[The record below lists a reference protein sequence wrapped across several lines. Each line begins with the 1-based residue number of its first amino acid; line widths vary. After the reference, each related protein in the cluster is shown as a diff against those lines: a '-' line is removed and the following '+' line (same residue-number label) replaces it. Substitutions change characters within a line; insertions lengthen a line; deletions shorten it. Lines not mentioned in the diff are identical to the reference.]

1 MITMTT
7 IKPKKSSFMSQL
19 LQKEELRFPKVGEL
33 VEGPIIARKRSSV
46 FVNLGPMGTGIIF
59 GQEFYNASDILK
71 RLNIGDKISS
81 KIVSV
86 DEEEGYI
93 ELSAKEA
100 GEEILWDKLKGL
112 KESQQSLTVTV
123 SGANKGGL
131 LANIEGIAAFLPASQ
146 LSMTHYPRVE
156 GGDKEQILH
165 ELQKLVG
172 KPIEVKVLDI
182 DPRERKL
189 ILSEKSMESAALKN
203 LVAQF
208 KSGDVVEGEISGV
221 VDFGAFFRFGTPIQT
236 QGQEEKEQEG
246 QEALPPLEG
255 LIHISELDW
264 KLVERPSEIVTKGDK
279 VKAKIIDISPE
290 GRVSLSLK
298 ALKEDPWKE
307 VSEKFKKGDAIK
319 GTVVKFNP
327 YGAFVKI
334 NSYIQGLI
342 HISEF
347 GTQQNMQGTLE
358 IGKEYEFRILLMD
371 TQEHRMA
378 LGLPAEEQKNIET
391 EKLRNK
397 ETEEQVQTKVPEN
410 IETSVSVAE
419 QNLLP
424 VKTEGSNEIPAV
436 QSDEQQPKTEESPVE
451 HPAEEQKN

>member
-1 MITMTT
+1 
-7 IKPKKSSFMSQL
+7 MSQL
-19 LQKEELRFPKVGEL
+19 LQKEEIRFPKVGEL

-46 FVNLGPMGTGIIF
+46 FVDLGPMGTGIIF

-71 RLNIGDKISS
+71 RLNIGDKISC
-81 KIVSV
+81 KITSV

-100 GEEILWDKLKGL
+100 GEEILWEKLRGL
-112 KESQQSLTVTV
+112 KESQKSVTATI

-172 KPIEVKVLDI
+172 KPLEVKILDL
-182 DPRERKL
+182 DQRERKL
-189 ILSEKSMESAALKN
+189 ILSEKSMESQALKN

-208 KSGDVVEGEISGV
+208 KPGDIVEGEISGV
-221 VDFGAFFRFGTPIQT
+221 VDFGAFFRFGTLPKIE
-236 QGQEEKEQEG
+236 GQEESTES
-246 QEALPPLEG
+246 LSPLEG

-264 KLVERPSEIVTKGDK
+264 KLVEKPSEIVTKGEK

-290 GRVSLSLK
+290 GRISLSLK
-298 ALKEDPWKE
+298 ALKEDPWRE
-307 VSEKFKKGDAIK
+307 VADKFKKGDTIR

-334 NSYIQGLI
+334 SAYIQGLI

-347 GTQQNMQGTLE
+347 GTQQNMQAALE
-358 IGKEYEFRILLMD
+358 VGKEYEFKILLID
-371 TQEHRMA
+371 PAEHRMA
-378 LGLPAEEQKNIET
+378 LGLPGTKTVLEESEVPISKTEEQKQI
-391 EKLRNK
+391 
-397 ETEEQVQTKVPEN
+397 
-410 IETSVSVAE
+410 
-419 QNLLP
+419 
-424 VKTEGSNEIPAV
+424 KTEGLEAKAV
-436 QSDEQQPKTEESPVE
+436 ESPMSE
-451 HPAEEQKN
+451 EKPASDQKNE

>member
-1 MITMTT
+1 MIAMTT

-19 LQKEELRFPKVGEL
+19 LQREEIRFPKVGEL

-46 FVNLGPMGTGIIF
+46 FVDLKPMGTGIIL

-71 RLNIGDKISS
+71 RLNIGDTIAA

-100 GEEILWDKLKGL
+100 GEEILWEKLKNL
-112 KESQQSLTVTV
+112 KESRESLTVTI

-131 LANIEGIAAFLPASQ
+131 LANIEGIGAFLPASQ
-146 LSMTHYPRVE
+146 LSMANYPRVE
-156 GGDKEQILH
+156 GGDKDHILQ

-172 KPIEVKVLDI
+172 KPMEVKILDV
-182 DPRERKL
+182 DPGERKL

-203 LVAQF
+203 LISKF

-221 VDFGAFFRFGTPIQT
+221 VDFGAFFRFGSLPKTEGQT
-236 QGQEEKEQEG
+236 EG
-246 QEALPPLEG
+246 QEGSETQEALAPLEG

-264 KLVERPSEIVTKGDK
+264 KLVENPSEIVKKGDR
-279 VKAKIIDISPE
+279 VRAKIIDISSE
-290 GRVSLSLK
+290 GRISLSLK

-307 VSEKFKKGDAIK
+307 IAEKLKKGDSIR
-319 GTVVKFNP
+319 GTAVKFNP

-334 NSYIQGLI
+334 NPYIQGLI

-347 GTQQNMQGTLE
+347 GTQKNMQDTIE
-358 IGKEYEFRILLMD
+358 IGKEYEFRIILID
-371 TQEHRMA
+371 PVEHRMA
-378 LGLPAEEQKNIET
+378 LRLPGTKALALSGVEGLTGESETPAIQSEDQPQV
-391 EKLRNK
+391 NK
-397 ETEEQVQTKVPEN
+397 EGSATEHPMTEEK
-410 IETSVSVAE
+410 
-419 QNLLP
+419 
-424 VKTEGSNEIPAV
+424 K
-436 QSDEQQPKTEESPVE
+436 
-451 HPAEEQKN
+451 

>member
-1 MITMTT
+1 MVTMSAL
-7 IKPKKSSFMSQL
+7 KPKKSSLMSQL
-19 LQKEELRFPKVGEL
+19 LQKEDVRLPKVGEL
-33 VEGPIIARKRSSV
+33 TEGPIIARKRSSV

-71 RLNIGDKISS
+71 RLTIGDKIAC

-100 GEEILWDKLKGL
+100 GEEILWDKLKGM
-112 KESQQSLTVTV
+112 KESQESLTVTI

-172 KPIEVKVLDI
+172 KPMEVKVLDI

-189 ILSEKSMESAALKN
+189 ILSEKSMGSAALKN
-203 LVAQF
+203 LIAQF
-208 KSGDVVEGEISGV
+208 KLGDVVEGEISGV
-221 VDFGAFFRFGTPIQT
+221 VDFGAFFRFGSLPKVEGI
-236 QGQEEKEQEG
+236 EEENPQDI
-246 QEALPPLEG
+246 PPLEG

-264 KLVERPSEIVTKGDK
+264 KLVERPSEIVAKGDK
-279 VKAKIIDISPE
+279 VKAKIIDISTE
-290 GRVSLSLK
+290 GRISLSLK
-298 ALKEDPWKE
+298 ALKDDPWKE
-307 VSEKFKKGDAIK
+307 IAEKFKKGDVIK
-319 GTVVKFNP
+319 GTAVKFNP

-334 NSYIQGLI
+334 SPYIQGLI

-347 GTQQNMQGTLE
+347 GTQKNMQDTIEL
-358 IGKEYEFRILLMD
+358 GKEYEFKILLID
-371 TQEHRMA
+371 PAEHRIA
-378 LGLPAEEQKNIET
+378 LGLPGTKAVIEG
-391 EKLRNK
+391 
-397 ETEEQVQTKVPEN
+397 
-410 IETSVSVAE
+410 A
-419 QNLLP
+419 
-424 VKTEGSNEIPAV
+424 EIPAN
-436 QSDEQQPKTEESPVE
+436 KTESQQEIK
-451 HPAEEQKN
+451 AEESTPPVAEPPVLEEKPSSEEKSE